1 MDFLDK
7 LGKKASETY
16 KFTAEKTSKIA
27 KEAKIKMTMNEN
39 KSKIEELYV
48 EIGKKMYEHHVNPKT
63 IDIDMESVLEDYC
76 IQIDE
81 LCDRI
86 EDERKELLSLKDK
99 KQCPNCFS
107 EIELSYKYCP
117 NCGDKQSEEPE
128 EISNNTESNES
139 TKDTDN
145 SKKQKTNIDE
155 IDNNKGLRENKDT
168 NYNEE
173 IENKEIEENEDEDI
187 EVDDEE

>member
-27 KEAKIKMTMNEN
+27 KEAKIKMAMNEN
-39 KSKIEELYV
+39 KSKIEELYA
-48 EIGKKMYEHHVNPKT
+48 EIGKKMYEHHVQPKT
-63 IDIDMESVLEDYC
+63 IDMDMESVLEEYC

-99 KQCPNCFS
+99 KQCPNCFE

-117 NCGDKQSEEPE
+117 NCGDKQSEEIE
-128 EISNNTESNES
+128 ETSDNTSN
-139 TKDTDN
+139 TDN
-145 SKKQKTNIDE
+145 SEKLEINNEEVKDSKTEPNE
-155 IDNNKGLRENKDT
+155 KEENENKQSKEDEQED
-168 NYNEE
+168 NEE
-173 IENKEIEENEDEDI
+173 IELS
-187 EVDDEE
+187 DEE